1 MKMIIFGATGK
12 TGRELLLQGLE
23 QGHEVTAFVRN
34 PDKLNME
41 HPSLH
46 IVQGEAT
53 SYDDVKAALAEK
65 HYDAVFSALGAK
77 SPFQRDLRLVEAV
90 RHITRAAA
98 KQQAGKLVHI
108 SFVGTREDAG
118 KLGLLYRWVTPLLM
132 RNLLADHRDK
142 EQIVSSGAANW
153 VIVQPPILT
162 SGERTRSYYYET
174 TIRQLPS
181 SKLKMSRANLA
192 QFMLK
197 QAQQS
202 EHDRKAVMVSE

>member
-12 TGRELLLQGLE
+12 TGRELVLQGLE
-23 QGHEVTAFVRN
+23 QGHEITAFVRN

-41 HPSLH
+41 HPHLH
-46 IVQGEAT
+46 IVQGNVT
-53 SYDDVKAALAEK
+53 SYEEVNAAIAEK
-65 HYDAVFSALGAK
+65 QYDAVFSTLGAK

-98 KQQAGKLVHI
+98 EQKAGKIVHI
-108 SFVGTREDAG
+108 SFVGTRADAG
-118 KLGLLYRWVTPLLM
+118 KLGLLYRWITPLVM

-153 VIVQPPILT
+153 VLVQPPLLT
-162 SGERTRSYYYET
+162 NGERTGSYYYET
-174 TIRQLPS
+174 AIRQLPS
-181 SKLKMSRANLA
+181 SKLKISRANLA
-192 QFMLK
+192 EFMLK
-197 QAQQS
+197 LAQQS

>member
-41 HPSLH
+41 HPLLYV
-46 IVQGEAT
+46 VQGDVT
-53 SYDDVKAALAEK
+53 SYDDVNAALAAK
-65 HYDAVFSALGAK
+65 HYDTVFSALGAK
-77 SPFQRDLRLVEAV
+77 TPFQRNLRLVEAV

-98 KQQAGKLVHI
+98 EQQAGKIVHI
-108 SFVGTREDAG
+108 SFVGTRKDAG
-118 KLGLLYRWVTPLLM
+118 KLGWLYRLVTPLLM

-142 EQIVSSGAANW
+142 EKIIAAGAANW
-153 VIVQPPILT
+153 VLVQPPLLT
-162 SGERTRSYYYET
+162 NGERTGSYYYET
-174 TIRQLPS
+174 AIRQLPT
-181 SKLKMSRANLA
+181 SKKKLSRANLA
-192 QFMLK
+192 EFMLK